1 MDIFLEKYR
10 PQKFEDVVGNKE
22 IIDRIKA
29 MVESNNIPHLLFE
42 GTAGTG
48 KTTLAYVIGKT
59 LFGENFR
66 NNFLELNASDERGID
81 VVRDTIKSFA
91 KTQPLDFDFK
101 IILLD
106 EADSMTK
113 DAQEALRRVMER
125 YSNNTRFIICC
136 NRVDQLI
143 DPIISRCQKF
153 HFAPISPED
162 MTPRIRGICEN
173 EGLKYD
179 EEGVVRLSLNAV
191 GDMRNVVNWLQVMV
205 STKTPLTKDNFTS
218 ITRNLDLYEKIWD
231 AILRGRFLEADRI
244 AHDLMSLGYGEREII
259 AKMHE
264 RLINR
269 DSTTINDTNKGECV
283 LELAE
288 SDYRLTLGVS
298 KGLQIDA
305 LLMRLI
311 NVLKKK

>member
-1 MDIFLEKYR
+1 MEIFLEKYR
-10 PQKFEDVVGNKE
+10 PQKFEEVVGNKE
-22 IIDRIKA
+22 TVTQIKD
-29 MVESNNIPHLLFE
+29 MVEGKSIPHLLFE
-42 GTAGTG
+42 GTAGVG
-48 KTTLAYVIGKT
+48 KTTLAYIIGKT

-66 NNFLELNASDERGID
+66 NNFMELNASDDRGID

-91 KTQPLDFDFK
+91 KTQPLNFDFK

-125 YSNNTRFIICC
+125 YSGNTRFIICC

-143 DPIISRCQKF
+143 DPIVSRCQKF

-162 MTPRIRGICEN
+162 MIPRIKYICEH
-173 EGLKYD
+173 EGIKYD
-179 EEGVVRLSLNAV
+179 EGSITQLAKNAMGDVRYI
-191 GDMRNVVNWLQVMV
+191 VNFIQVFV
-205 STKTPLTKDNFTS
+205 SEKKPLTTQYFIEVK
-218 ITRNLDLYEKIWD
+218 TRDFYEKIWD
-231 AILRGRFLEADRI
+231 AILLGRFLEADRI
-244 AHDLMSLGYGEREII
+244 AHQLMSIGYDEREII
-259 AKMHE
+259 RKMHE

-269 DSTTINDTNKGECV
+269 DSTSIGDTNKGECV

-311 NVLKKK
+311 NVFKKK